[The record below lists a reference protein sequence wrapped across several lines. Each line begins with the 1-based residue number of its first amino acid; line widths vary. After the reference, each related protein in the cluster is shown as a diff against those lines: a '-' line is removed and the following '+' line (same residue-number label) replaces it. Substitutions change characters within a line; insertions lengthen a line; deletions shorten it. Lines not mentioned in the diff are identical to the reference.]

1 MRFAVPIFREGF
13 GTMSILE
20 RTNEKGLGGTEEL
33 LGNIKG
39 TRSLGETTGLQFAIG
54 VAYIV

>member
-1 MRFAVPIFREGF
+1 
-13 GTMSILE
+13 MSISE

-39 TRSLGETTGLQFAIG
+39 TRSLGELTDLQFAIG
-54 VAYIV
+54 VVY